1 MTVKRL
7 ALIIGILTVGI
18 SLATWA
24 FDLAHLTIQ
33 CIYCRSERTAMGLL
47 GILLL
52 IPVYPYLTRY
62 FAYVFGFFGASVAAQ
77 QSILIMEH
85 SGLMSFKFL
94 LVVAVFFI
102 IIGQVFLII
111 LLDKEQFE

>member
-1 MTVKRL
+1 MTVKQL
-7 ALIIGILTVGI
+7 ALIMGILTVGI

-24 FDLAHLTIQ
+24 FDLANLTIH
-33 CIYCRSERTAMGLL
+33 CLYCRSERTAMGLL

-62 FAYVFGFFGASVAAQ
+62 FAYVFGFFGASIAAQ
-77 QSILIMEH
+77 QSILVMEN
-85 SGLMSFKFL
+85 SGIISFKFL
-94 LVVAVFFI
+94 LVVAVLFI
-102 IIGQVFLII
+102 IIGQVFVIS